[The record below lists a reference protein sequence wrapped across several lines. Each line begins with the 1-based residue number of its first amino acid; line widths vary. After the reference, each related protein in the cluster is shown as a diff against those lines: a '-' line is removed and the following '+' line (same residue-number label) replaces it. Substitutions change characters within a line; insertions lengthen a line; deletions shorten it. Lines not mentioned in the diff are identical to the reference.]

1 MEQVKITSQERF
13 YRQVNYTI
21 IKSLWKYVHPQNK
34 IEELYQK
41 LNVTRNYM
49 SRIVTGNTYNT
60 PDLNRK
66 WQSRTNDG
74 AGLYVL
80 GLPKPY
86 MLGEEM
92 ITIDGVKQ
100 SDWEEFIKNKYE
112 KVGGTKD
119 EREIARYKFYKKLH
133 MSFDSLRAG
142 GVRQTSDRAID
153 ILYYYMVN
161 GHAKSEQD
169 TKDLQIKELL
179 QAMKQ
184 VRAHHWKSCEDSLL
198 EESIENLKNQLN
210 MARAVSDYKNM
221 K

>member
-13 YRQVNYTI
+13 CRQVNYTI
-21 IKSLWKYVHPQNK
+21 IKSLWKYMHPQNK

-74 AGLYVL
+74 VGLHVL
-80 GLPKPY
+80 GLSKPY
-86 MLGEEM
+86 MLGEKM
-92 ITIDGVKQ
+92 ITIDGVEL
-100 SDWEEFIKNKYE
+100 SDWQKFIKHKYE
-112 KVGGTKD
+112 ESKGITNANIRSD
-119 EREIARYKFYKKLH
+119 FYKKLH
-133 MSFDSLRAG
+133 ISFGSLRAG